1 MAEIKNVKIK
11 SKKIPMSET
20 PINQGVYIEN
30 ENFIVKQK
38 DKKTMINFANFTLKG
53 RHNLLNAMAASTVAS
68 IFEISKDSIRDSLT
82 HFKGAPNRME
92 KVLTIQRVEYIN
104 DSKATNVNATFF
116 ALDSIHTPIV
126 WIVGGVDKGN
136 DYALIEQMVVE
147 KVKAII
153 CLGECNQKIIKF
165 FNGKVDTIVQA
176 SSMNEAVKQ
185 SFSLA
190 DKGDTVL
197 LSPSCASFDLF
208 LNYEDRGF
216 QFKQAVRSL

>member
-1 MAEIKNVKIK
+1 MAALKNVKIK

-38 DKKTMINFANFTLKG
+38 DKKTMINFVNFTLKG

-68 IFEISKDSIRDSLT
+68 ILEISKDSIRDSLT
-82 HFKGAPNRME
+82 HFKGAPHRME

-136 DYALIEQMVVE
+136 FYESLLPLVRK

-153 CLGECNQKIIKF
+153 CIGVNNEKLNNTFEN
-165 FNGKVDTIVQA
+165 IVEIFVETQ
-176 SSMNEAVKQ
+176 SMVEAVKIAKRIA
-185 SFSLA
+185 LA
-190 DKGDTVL
+190 RDTVL
-197 LSPSCASFDLF
+197 LSPACSSFDLF
-208 LNYEDRGF
+208 KDFKDRGN
-216 QFKQAVRSL
+216 QFKKAVRNL